1 MNYPM
6 SNLTEQVYLELK
18 RRIISG
24 EFAPGTKMREDPISK
39 QMQISRTPVRNALQR
54 LVNDGLLDRKS
65 HSIEVAGMQAW
76 DLMEIFDIRMM
87 LEPYAASLAA
97 QRINDVELS
106 LLEELNSSMDYMIG
120 NQVEMRL
127 NSIAEVNNKFHHL
140 ILSAARSARVI
151 EMLKPYMDVPRISGS
166 FHIYSESDLKNS
178 LNHHKQLTKALRSRN
193 PELAKEIMRFHILN
207 AHLNFETDYKIKSLQ
222 LKTKKGP

>member
-1 MNYPM
+1 
-6 SNLTEQVYLELK
+6 
-18 RRIISG
+18 
-24 EFAPGTKMREDPISK
+24 
-39 QMQISRTPVRNALQR
+39 
-54 LVNDGLLDRKS
+54 
-65 HSIEVAGMQAW
+65 
-76 DLMEIFDIRMM
+76 
-87 LEPYAASLAA
+87 
-97 QRINDVELS
+97 
-106 LLEELNSSMDYMIG
+106 
-120 NQVEMRL
+120 MRL